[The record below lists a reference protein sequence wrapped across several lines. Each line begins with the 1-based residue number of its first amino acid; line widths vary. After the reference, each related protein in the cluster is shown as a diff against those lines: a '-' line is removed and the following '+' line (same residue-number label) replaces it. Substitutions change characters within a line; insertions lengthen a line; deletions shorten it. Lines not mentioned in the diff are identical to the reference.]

1 MADVY
6 FFKAIKD
13 SFYLQVCRRLYAL
26 GTLPSLWR
34 HFNLKV
40 KFKKKE
46 SHRVLFIAQTLKR
59 VTGIYRYVGGSTNQ
73 AQCHLFVSGCPT
85 WPTLT
90 SVIMI
95 SLPWTPNFSPGPLIP
110 SRIATLDTLTS
121 PQNRWMLPQVFFEIF
136 KNVAQ
141 VSVLFSWMDVE
152 TRLKKLNIRGN
163 SLKSVPPEL
172 LAKLLNRF
180 SSQFHDCQMI

>member
-1 MADVY
+1 M
-6 FFKAIKD
+6 
-13 SFYLQVCRRLYAL
+13 
-26 GTLPSLWR
+26 
-34 HFNLKV
+34 KV

-59 VTGIYRYVGGSTNQ
+59 VTGIYRYVGGSTYQ

-95 SLPWTPNFSPGPLIP
+95 FLPWTPNFSPGPSPP

-121 PQNRWMLPQVFFEIF
+121 PQNRWMLPEVFFEIF

-141 VSVLFSWMDVE
+141 VSVLFSWMDIE